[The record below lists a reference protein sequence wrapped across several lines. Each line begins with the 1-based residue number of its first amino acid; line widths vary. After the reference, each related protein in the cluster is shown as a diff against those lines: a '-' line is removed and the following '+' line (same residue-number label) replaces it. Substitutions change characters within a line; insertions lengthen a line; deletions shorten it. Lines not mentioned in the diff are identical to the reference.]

1 MLKPGPTTPVSV
13 TFALEVPVA
22 DAGSEIAAI
31 DSVSASSV
39 RYMETLSRFF
49 TRERAVRFFYA
60 RAGGSVSRLR
70 RRNAR
75 HHERAVQPL
84 VLVGTVAVRARREVE
99 RPGRSRLG
107 GDLRPHV
114 HPGADQM
121 EVLRGRRVTDHD
133 PVLVRL
139 QRSHSRPVRAGQR

>member
-1 MLKPGPTTPVSV
+1 PTTPVSV

-39 RYMETLSRFF
+39 RYMETLSRCF
-49 TRERAVRFFYA
+49 TRERWVRFSYA
-60 RAGGSVSRLR
+60 RAGGSFSRLR

-84 VLVGTVAVRARREVE
+84 VLVGTVAVLARRQVE
-99 RPGRSRLG
+99 RPGRGRLG

-114 HPGADQM
+114 HAGADEM
-121 EVLRGRRVTDHD
+121 EVLRSRRVAHHD
-133 PVLVRL
+133 PI
-139 QRSHSRPVRAGQR
+139 